1 MAGQRDSSTE
11 NIALTQDELII
22 LLTWI
27 NAAAERY
34 GSLYPSELRVRDK
47 IFTALESLELKRYG
61 EE

>member
-1 MAGQRDSSTE
+1 MAEQRDSGTE
-11 NIALTQDELII
+11 NITFTQDELII
-22 LLTWI
+22 LLTCI

-47 IFTALESLELKRYG
+47 VCTALESLELKRYG